1 MMKPLEFQYQKCNRA
16 NMKLIKDIYNKLFRN
31 IEPEPSISEQ
41 LRALANIVI
50 DERVSKLELAR
61 QKLKRAKLDFQINQ
75 QMVWGK

>member
-1 MMKPLEFQYQKCNRA
+1 
-16 NMKLIKDIYNKLFRN
+16 MKLIKDILNKLFRN

-75 QMVWGK
+75 QLVWGE